1 MPILLHLK
9 TYSNIA
15 DFPQTKGTVLT
26 LGTFDGVHLGHTK
39 ILNKITEAA
48 KIMGLESVVLTFH
61 PHPRS
66 VLQTDTPMHLLSCI
80 KEKSHFIQKS
90 GIDHLVIHPFDKAF
104 SQLTAEA
111 FVTDIL
117 VKKFNIKKIIIGY
130 DHRFGKNR
138 TANIEDLTRFGLEFG
153 FDVVQITAEEVNAI
167 TISSTKI
174 RKALEA
180 GDCGVAQDY
189 LGHPYT
195 LSGTV
200 VKGQQLGRT
209 LGFPTAN
216 LQPCCEEK
224 LIPKNGVY
232 VVRVTWNNQSYSG
245 VLNIGNRPTVSGTS
259 RTIEVHLFDFS
270 QEIYNAKLSLE
281 FLTFLREEQRF
292 DSLDALKNQII
303 KDKEQA
309 MAYFQNLPK

>member
-1 MPILLHLK
+1 MPILMHLK
-9 TYSNIA
+9 TFSNIT
-15 DFPQTKGTVLT
+15 DFPKTKGTVLT
-26 LGTFDGVHLGHTK
+26 LGTFDGVHLGHAK
-39 ILNKITEAA
+39 ILNKIIEAA
-48 KIMGLESVVLTFH
+48 KIMDLESVVLTFH

-66 VLQTDTPMHLLSCI
+66 VLQTDIPMHLLSCVDENSNWI
-80 KEKSHFIQKS
+80 SNS
-90 GIDHLVIHPFDKAF
+90 CVDHLVIHPFDIAF
-104 SQLTAEA
+104 SQLTAEE

-138 TANIEDLTRFGLEFG
+138 TANIDDLTRFGMEFG
-153 FDVVQITAEEVNAI
+153 FEVVQITAEEVNAI

-174 RKALEA
+174 RKALEN
-180 GDCGVAQDY
+180 GDCSTAQDY
-189 LGHPYT
+189 LGHPYI

-200 VKGQQLGRT
+200 VKGQKLGRT

-216 LQPCCEEK
+216 LLPCCEEK

-232 VVRVTWNNQSYSG
+232 VVRVSFNNSFYSG
-245 VLNIGNRPTVSGTS
+245 LLNIGNRPTVSGAT

-270 QEIYNAKLSLE
+270 QEIYDSKLSLE
-281 FLTFLREEQRF
+281 FLTFVREEQRF
-292 DSLDALKNQII
+292 DSLEALKNQII
-303 KDKEQA
+303 SDKEQA

>member
-1 MPILLHLK
+1 VPILLHLK
-9 TYSNIA
+9 TYSNIT

-39 ILNKITEAA
+39 ILNKIKEAA
-48 KIMGLESVVLTFH
+48 KTMVLESVVLTFH

-66 VLQTDTPMHLLSCI
+66 VLQTNTPMRLLSCI
-80 KEKSHFIQKS
+80 DEKSNLIQHA

-104 SQLTAEA
+104 SQLTAEE

-117 VKKFNIKKIIIGY
+117 VKKFNLKKIVIGY

-138 TANIEDLTRFGLEFG
+138 TANIDDLTRFGLEFG
-153 FDVVQITAEEVNAI
+153 FEVVQITAEEVNAI

-174 RKALEA
+174 RKALEN
-180 GDCGVAQDY
+180 GDCSTAQNY

-216 LQPCCEEK
+216 LQPCCAEK

-232 VVRVTWNNQSYSG
+232 VVRVSYDNRYYSG
-245 VLNIGNRPTVSGTS
+245 VLNIGTRPTISGTS
-259 RTIEVHLFDFS
+259 QTIEVHLFDFS
-270 QEIYNAKLSLE
+270 QEIYNAKLTLE

-303 KDKEQA
+303 SDKEQA
-309 MAYFQNLPK
+309 LAYFQNLPK

>member
-1 MPILLHLK
+1 MK

-15 DFPQTKGTVLT
+15 DFPKTIGTVLT

-48 KIMGLESVVLTFH
+48 KIMDLESVVLTFH

-80 KEKSHFIQKS
+80 DEKSNLIS
-90 GIDHLVIHPFDKAF
+90 NAGIDHLVIHPFDKAF
-104 SQLTAEA
+104 SQLTAEE

-117 VKKFNIKKIIIGY
+117 VKKFNLKKIVIGY

-138 TANIEDLTRFGLEFG
+138 TANIDDLTRFGAEFG
-153 FDVVQITAEEVNAI
+153 FEVVQITAEEVNAI

-174 RKALEA
+174 RKALETGNCSA
-180 GDCGVAQDY
+180 AQDY

-232 VVRVTWNNQSYSG
+232 VVRVSYDNRCYSG
-245 VLNIGNRPTVSGTS
+245 VLNIGNRPTVSGAT

-270 QEIYNAKLSLE
+270 QEIYDAKLSLE
-281 FLTFLREEQRF
+281 FLKFLREEQRF
-292 DSLDALKNQII
+292 ESLDALKNQII
-303 KDKEQA
+303 NDKEQA
-309 MAYFQNLPK
+309 IAYFQNLPK